1 LFFYRAFTCFTKRYL
16 YFYAKFSNFKTV
28 KIKRIMNKSLAFWR
42 TIACF
47 LIPLSILFVSCNTA
61 KQLKPFTDYKAQK
74 TAIADKAVVSAAHP
88 LATKVGLEI
97 LKQGGNAI
105 DAAIAVQL
113 ALAVVYPRAGNLG
126 GGGFLVYRSGD
137 GKDMATLDYRERAPQ
152 KAFRDMYLDDKKN
165 VVEGKSQKGPLASG
179 VPGTVDGCYKMFQT
193 YSKLKDWKKLV
204 QPAVDLA
211 EAGFAIT
218 EAEANRLNVNK
229 LDLIKNST
237 RPTALVKKDSLVKW
251 KTGDILIQSELAQTL
266 RRIRDHGRA
275 GFYEGK
281 TADLIVAEMQ
291 RGNGFITKEDL
302 KGYEATWR
310 KPIVGKYRGHEIIT
324 MPPPSSGG
332 IALLQLFGIVEDY
345 PLSNYGFHSSEA
357 IHLFVEAE
365 RRVYAD
371 RAEHLGDADFY
382 PVPVAGLIDKN
393 YIVSRFK
400 TYMPNRATR
409 SEDVKA
415 GQPKAEKENTTHLS
429 IVDTEGAAV
438 SVTTTLNDNYGC
450 RTVVGGAGFLLNNEM
465 DDFSAKPGVPNM
477 YGAIGGEANAIQ
489 PKKRPLSSMTPTIV
503 TKDGKLFMVVG
514 TPGGTTIITSVFQ
527 VITNVIDFN
536 MTMTEA
542 THAKRFHS
550 QWMPD
555 VVAVEKDAFSDLT
568 IKKVKS
574 MGHNIQIRTY
584 IGLIDAILVRADGKL
599 EGAADNRSDDSAEG
613 F

>member
-1 LFFYRAFTCFTKRYL
+1 
-16 YFYAKFSNFKTV
+16 
-28 KIKRIMNKSLAFWR
+28 MNKKQLFWR
-42 TIACF
+42 AIACF
-47 LIPLSILFVSCNTA
+47 FIPLSIFIVSCHTT
-61 KQLKPFTDYKAQK
+61 KPFSDYKSQK
-74 TAIADKAVVSAAHP
+74 TIIADKAVVSAAHP
-88 LATKVGLEI
+88 LATKAGLDI
-97 LKQGGNAI
+97 IRQGGNAI
-105 DAAIAVQL
+105 DAAITVQL

-137 GKDMATLDYRERAPQ
+137 GKETSTLDYRERAPA
-152 KAFRDMYLDDKKN
+152 KAFRDMYLDANKN
-165 VVEGKSQKGPLASG
+165 VIEGKSQKGVLASG
-179 VPGTVDGCYKMFQT
+179 VPGTVDGCYKMFLK

-211 EAGFAIT
+211 KNGFAIT
-218 EAEANRLNVNK
+218 ESEANRLNLNK
-229 LDLIKNST
+229 LEFIKNST
-237 RPTALVKKDSLVKW
+237 RPTALVKKDTAVKW
-251 KTGDILIQSELAQTL
+251 KTGDILKQAELAQTL
-266 RRIRDHGRA
+266 IRIRDNGRA

-281 TADLIVAEMQ
+281 TADLIVAEME

-302 KGYEATWR
+302 KKYEAAWR
-310 KPIVGKYRGHEIIT
+310 KPMVGKYRGHEIIT

-332 IALLQLFGIVEDY
+332 IALLQLLGIVEDY
-345 PLSNYGFHSSEA
+345 PLSNYGFHSAEA

-371 RAEHLGDADFY
+371 RAEHMGDADFY
-382 PVPVAGLIDKN
+382 PVPVAGLIEKSYVIN
-393 YIVSRFK
+393 RFK
-400 TYMPNRATR
+400 TFMPNRATR

-415 GQPKAEKENTTHLS
+415 GEPKAEKENTTHLS

-438 SVTTTLNDNYGC
+438 SITTTLNDNYGC

-465 DDFSAKPGVPNM
+465 DDFSVKPGVPNM

-489 PKKRPLSSMTPTIV
+489 PNKRPLSSMTPTIV
-503 TKDGKLFMVVG
+503 AKDGKLFMVVG

-542 THAKRFHS
+542 TQAKRFHS

-574 MGHNIQIRTY
+574 LGHNIQFRPY
-584 IGLIDAILVRADGKL
+584 IGLIEAILVRADGKL